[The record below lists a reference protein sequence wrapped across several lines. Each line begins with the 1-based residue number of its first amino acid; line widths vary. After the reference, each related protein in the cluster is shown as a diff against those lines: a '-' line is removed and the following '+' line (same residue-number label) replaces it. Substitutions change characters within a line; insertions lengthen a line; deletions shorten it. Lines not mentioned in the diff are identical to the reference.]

1 MLDKFIINIKN
12 IIFFKAVIYLLII
25 GFLLWL
31 MPMLKKDYN
40 ESIELK
46 QNAEKSFSE
55 AAIKLYSI
63 IESEGKILDTY
74 RTYEGILNTPPEHIC
89 IFRGIIMNKIKALAL
104 GYNIELANV
113 TFSQVFKDSEQGI
126 PGGVKIKNY
135 NVGTKFTTPNI
146 IAFQN
151 MIKQIYEM
159 MPEYSIVTLAQ
170 VENDEFLDPKLIG
183 QLAPTNKPN
192 LLRAQLNVRVRELS
206 IK

>member
-12 IIFFKAVIYLLII
+12 IIFFKAVIYLLLI

-89 IFRGIIMNKIKALAL
+89 IFRGTIMNKIKALAL

-151 MIKQIYEM
+151 MIKEIYEM

>member
-1 MLDKFIINIKN
+1 MLEKFIINIKN
-12 IIFFKAVIYLLII
+12 VIFFKLVVYLLII

-31 MPMLKKDYN
+31 MPMLKEDYN
-40 ESIELK
+40 DSIERM

-63 IESEGKILDTY
+63 IESEEKILNTY
-74 RTYEGILNTPPEHIC
+74 HSYEEILNTPPEHIC
-89 IFRGIIMNKIKALAL
+89 ILRATMINKIKTLAA
-104 GYNIELANV
+104 GYDIELANV
-113 TFSQVFKDSEQGI
+113 MFSQVFKDNEQGLA
-126 PGGVKIKNY
+126 GGVKIKNY
-135 NVGTKFTTPNI
+135 NVGARFTTPDI

-151 MIKQIYEM
+151 MIKQIYAA

-170 VENDEFLDPKLIG
+170 IENDEFLDPNLVWS
-183 QLAPTNKPN
+183 LTPSSKPN